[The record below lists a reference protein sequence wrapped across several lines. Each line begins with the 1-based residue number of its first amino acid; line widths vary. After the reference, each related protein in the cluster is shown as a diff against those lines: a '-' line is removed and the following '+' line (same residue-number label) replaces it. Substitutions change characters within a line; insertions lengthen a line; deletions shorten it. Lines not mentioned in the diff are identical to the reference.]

1 MNKRKSTLMQKLAV
15 LSMLLQE
22 CLDELNPDTQK
33 MMDLR
38 NTLVQFTE
46 EINESLKDTTTMFKT
61 TYFQDIS
68 NKIDTILRKNFNE
81 NM

>member
-1 MNKRKSTLMQKLAV
+1 MNKRKSTLMHKLAV